1 MKPLA
6 FKVRTQGHYTGVNG
20 GDIKKGGGG
29 AGAIWYED
37 KTFTIAATQDQWL
50 CALPAENNYTYNPP
64 KMNPSTK
71 PLRYLSV
78 CSGMEAA
85 TVAWHHMGW
94 TPVGFSEIEPFP
106 SQILKHHYPTIPN
119 YGDLTKF
126 KEWPIERG
134 AIDLLVG
141 GTPCQAFSV
150 AGLRKG
156 LDDPRGNLALTFLA
170 LADHLRPKY
179 ILWENVPG
187 VLSSSKGE
195 DFASFISALAELRY
209 GFAWRVC
216 DAQYFG
222 VPQRRKRVFLLAIEG
237 AGNWRTAAEILFE
250 RKSLCGDIEESNE
263 EGEGVTSDAGTGVE
277 TSGRDIVGTLD
288 TECGFGKQ
296 THQSMVSGHIVPTVL
311 DRAAFNQRQNAQYEP
326 LIEQTETCP
335 TLVSRGPHAVQ
346 MPFRKSKRATSTTDN
361 ETWVMADS
369 SNTLNNFDLGDTRTT
384 HAVVYENRPTDSR
397 ITGPLDVAPTMTSRF
412 GTGGGN
418 IPLVNL
424 EPKII
429 KTSELRLTGKIT
441 EQETCPTL
449 TAGAKGGDSEPLAIT
464 FQPGNLR
471 RDAGADPSTTT
482 TTTLKATPGDQ
493 MPHIAYSIREDA
505 KANNFSATPLKVTPA
520 LQAVRPSVQSHHAQT
535 FVAEAYP
542 VDIRNA
548 TRSPDKQDAMNRQ
561 GVGLG
566 NDGDPS
572 PTLTKEFVPGVAQIS
587 QGVDLYNQALTGD
600 LHCPLRTAGGHGAP
614 ATLQSMAVRRLTP
627 VECERLQGFP
637 DNYSQIPWK
646 GKPAS
651 ECPDGPRYKA
661 CGNSMAVPV
670 MRWIGE
676 RIQKQ
681 IDGTL

>member
-1 MKPLA
+1 ME
-6 FKVRTQGHYTGVNG
+6 N
-20 GDIKKGGGG
+20 KK
-29 AGAIWYED
+29 I
-37 KTFTIAATQDQWL
+37 
-50 CALPAENNYTYNPP
+50 
-64 KMNPSTK
+64 
-71 PLRYLSV
+71 RYLSV

-134 AIDLLVG
+134 AVDLLVG
-141 GTPCQAFSV
+141 GTPCTAFSV

-156 LDDPRGNLALTFLA
+156 LDDPRGHLSLTFLA

-195 DFASFISALAELRY
+195 DFASFISALAELGY

-250 RKSLCGDIEESNE
+250 RKSLCGDIEESDQ
-263 EGEGVTSDAGTGVE
+263 EGESVASDAGASVE
-277 TSGRDIVGTLD
+277 TSGKGV
-288 TECGFGKQ
+288 
-296 THQSMVSGHIVPTVL
+296 
-311 DRAAFNQRQNAQYEP
+311 A
-326 LIEQTETCP
+326 
-335 TLVSRGPHAVQ
+335 
-346 MPFRKSKRATSTTDN
+346 FRKSKRATSTTDN

-384 HAVVYENRPTDSR
+384 HAVV
-397 ITGPLDVAPTMTSRF
+397 
-412 GTGGGN
+412 
-418 IPLVNL
+418 
-424 EPKII
+424 
-429 KTSELRLTGKIT
+429 
-441 EQETCPTL
+441 
-449 TAGAKGGDSEPLAIT
+449 
-464 FQPGNLR
+464 
-471 RDAGADPSTTT
+471 
-482 TTTLKATPGDQ
+482 
-493 MPHIAYSIREDA
+493 
-505 KANNFSATPLKVTPA
+505 
-520 LQAVRPSVQSHHAQT
+520 
-535 FVAEAYP
+535 
-542 VDIRNA
+542 
-548 TRSPDKQDAMNRQ
+548 
-561 GVGLG
+561 
-566 NDGDPS
+566 
-572 PTLTKEFVPGVAQIS
+572 
-587 QGVDLYNQALTGD
+587 
-600 LHCPLRTAGGHGAP
+600 GHGAP
-614 ATLQSMAVRRLTP
+614 AMISAMAVRRLTP

-646 GKPAS
+646 GKSAS

>member
-1 MKPLA
+1 MVVTL
-6 FKVRTQGHYTGVNG
+6 
-20 GDIKKGGGG
+20 KKAGGG

-37 KTFTIAATQDQWL
+37 KTFTVAATQDQWL

-64 KMNPSTK
+64 KMNSSTK

-126 KEWPIERG
+126 KEWNIQPG
-134 AIDLLVG
+134 SIDLLVG

-195 DFASFISALAELRY
+195 DFASFISALAELGY

-222 VPQRRKRVFLLAIEG
+222 VPQRRKRVFLLAIER

-250 RKSLCGDIEESNE
+250 RKSLCGDIEESDQ
-263 EGEGVTSDAGTGVE
+263 EGESVASDAGASVE
-277 TSGRDIVGTLD
+277 TGGILWSGGDQANAERVIDKAGTLN
-288 TECGFGKQ
+288 CNKGQRG
-296 THQSMVSGHIVPTVL
+296 GYICPTVL
-311 DRAAFNQRQNAQYEP
+311 DRAAFNQGQNAKYEP
-326 LIEQTETCP
+326 FIEQTETCP
-335 TLVSRGPHAVQ
+335 TLVGRGPHAVQ

-384 HAVVYENRPTDSR
+384 HAVVYE
-397 ITGPLDVAPTMTSRF
+397 
-412 GTGGGN
+412 
-418 IPLVNL
+418 
-424 EPKII
+424 K
-429 KTSELRLTGKIT
+429 
-441 EQETCPTL
+441 
-449 TAGAKGGDSEPLAIT
+449 
-464 FQPGNLR
+464 
-471 RDAGADPSTTT
+471 
-482 TTTLKATPGDQ
+482 
-493 MPHIAYSIREDA
+493 
-505 KANNFSATPLKVTPA
+505 
-520 LQAVRPSVQSHHAQT
+520 
-535 FVAEAYP
+535 
-542 VDIRNA
+542 
-548 TRSPDKQDAMNRQ
+548 
-561 GVGLG
+561 
-566 NDGDPS
+566 
-572 PTLTKEFVPGVAQIS
+572 
-587 QGVDLYNQALTGD
+587 
-600 LHCPLRTAGGHGAP
+600 
-614 ATLQSMAVRRLTP
+614 TLQSMAVRRLTP

>member
-1 MKPLA
+1 ME
-6 FKVRTQGHYTGVNG
+6 N
-20 GDIKKGGGG
+20 KK
-29 AGAIWYED
+29 I
-37 KTFTIAATQDQWL
+37 
-50 CALPAENNYTYNPP
+50 
-64 KMNPSTK
+64 
-71 PLRYLSV
+71 RYLSV

-150 AGLRKG
+150 AGLRQG
-156 LDDPRGNLALTFLA
+156 LADPRGNLALTFLA

-187 VLSSSKGE
+187 VLSSSGGE

-209 GFAWRVC
+209 GFAWRMC

-250 RKSLCGDIEESNE
+250 RKSLFGDIEESDE
-263 EGEGVTSDAGTGVE
+263 TRQKITTDAGSSIEPNGILWSASDQPNAE
-277 TSGRDIVGTLD
+277 RLIDKAGTLN
-288 TECGFGKQ
+288 CNKGQRG
-296 THQSMVSGHIVPTVL
+296 GYICPTVIGSL
-311 DRAAFNQRQNAQYEP
+311 CARDFKGVGNQYVQEGKCIVEP
-326 LIEQTETCP
+326 
-335 TLVSRGPHAVQ
+335 V
-346 MPFRKSKRATSTTDN
+346 PFRKSKRATSTTDH
-361 ETWVMADS
+361 ETWVEANS

-384 HAVVYENRPTDSR
+384 HAVVYENNRRDGLRTYEGTSPTLQSF
-397 ITGPLDVAPTMTSRF
+397 M

-418 IPLVNL
+418 IPLVN
-424 EPKII
+424 
-429 KTSELRLTGKIT
+429 
-441 EQETCPTL
+441 QEV
-449 TAGAKGGDSEPLAIT
+449 
-464 FQPGNLR
+464 
-471 RDAGADPSTTT
+471 
-482 TTTLKATPGDQ
+482 
-493 MPHIAYSIREDA
+493 YSIREDA
-505 KANNFSATPLKVTPA
+505 KANNFSATPLEVTPA
-520 LQAVRPSVQSHHAQT
+520 LQALRPSVQSHHAQA
-535 FVAEAYP
+535 FVAQP
-542 VDIRNA
+542 
-548 TRSPDKQDAMNRQ
+548 
-561 GVGLG
+561 
-566 NDGDPS
+566 
-572 PTLTKEFVPGVAQIS
+572 
-587 QGVDLYNQALTGD
+587 
-600 LHCPLRTAGGHGAP
+600 
-614 ATLQSMAVRRLTP
+614 MAVRRLTP

-637 DNYSQIPWK
+637 DNYSQIEWNN
-646 GKPAS
+646 KPAS

>member
-50 CALPAENNYTYNPP
+50 CSSQVQNNYSYNPP
-64 KMNPSTK
+64 KMNPTTK

-126 KEWPIERG
+126 KEWPIQRR
-134 AIDLLVG
+134 AVDLLVG

-195 DFASFISALAELRY
+195 DFASFISALAELGY

-250 RKSLCGDIEESNE
+250 RKSLFGDIEEGDK
-263 EGEGVTSDAGTGVE
+263 EGEGVAPDAGASVE
-277 TSGRDIVGTLD
+277 TVGRLFDMQAIGQYGDNGVAST
-288 TECGFGKQ
+288 CKQ
-296 THQSMVSGHIVPTVL
+296 RDYKDATDLVVPTVL
-311 DRAAFNQRQNAQYEP
+311 DRAAFNQGQNAKYEP

-335 TLVSRGPHAVQ
+335 TLVGRGPHAVQ

-361 ETWVMADS
+361 ETWVQADS
-369 SNTLNNFDLGDTRTT
+369 SKTLNNFDLGDTRTT
-384 HAVVYENRPTDSR
+384 HAVVYENHPNDSR
-397 ITGPLDVAPTMTSRF
+397 VTGPLDVAPTVVSRF

-418 IPLVNL
+418 VPLVNQ

-429 KTSELRLTGKIT
+429 QTSELRFTGKIT
-441 EQETCPTL
+441 EKDVCPALLADTK
-449 TAGAKGGDSEPLAIT
+449 KGDNEPLILVNS
-464 FQPGNLR
+464 Q
-471 RDAGADPSTTT
+471 
-482 TTTLKATPGDQ
+482 
-493 MPHIAYSIREDA
+493 AYSIREDA
-505 KANNFSATPLKVTPA
+505 IANNFSATPLEITPE
-520 LQAVRPSVQSHHAQT
+520 LQALRPSVQSHHAQT
-535 FVAEAYP
+535 FVAQTINP
-542 VDIRNA
+542 
-548 TRSPDKQDAMNRQ
+548 
-561 GVGLG
+561 
-566 NDGDPS
+566 
-572 PTLTKEFVPGVAQIS
+572 

>member
-1 MKPLA
+1 
-6 FKVRTQGHYTGVNG
+6 
-20 GDIKKGGGG
+20 
-29 AGAIWYED
+29 
-37 KTFTIAATQDQWL
+37 
-50 CALPAENNYTYNPP
+50 
-64 KMNPSTK
+64 
-71 PLRYLSV
+71 
-78 CSGMEAA
+78 MEAA

-106 SQILKHHYPTIPN
+106 SQILKHHYPHTPN

-134 AIDLLVG
+134 AVDLLVG

-195 DFASFISALAELRY
+195 DFASFISALAELGY

-222 VPQRRKRVFLLAIEG
+222 VPQRRKRLFLLALEG
-237 AGNWRTAAEILFE
+237 AGNWKTAAEILFE
-250 RKSLCGDIEESNE
+250 RKSLCGDIEESDQ
-263 EGEGVTSDAGTGVE
+263 EGESVASDAGASVE
-277 TSGRDIVGTLD
+277 TGGILWSGGDQANAERVVDKAGTLNCNKGQRGGYISP
-288 TECGFGKQ
+288 T
-296 THQSMVSGHIVPTVL
+296 IV
-311 DRAAFNQRQNAQYEP
+311 DRAAFNQGQNAQYEP

-361 ETWVMADS
+361 ETWVEANN

-384 HAVVYENRPTDSR
+384 HAVVYENNRRDGLRTYEGTSPTLQ
-397 ITGPLDVAPTMTSRF
+397 GFM

-418 IPLVNL
+418 VPMVN
-424 EPKII
+424 E
-429 KTSELRLTGKIT
+429 
-441 EQETCPTL
+441 
-449 TAGAKGGDSEPLAIT
+449 
-464 FQPGNLR
+464 
-471 RDAGADPSTTT
+471 
-482 TTTLKATPGDQ
+482 
-493 MPHIAYSIREDA
+493 
-505 KANNFSATPLKVTPA
+505 
-520 LQAVRPSVQSHHAQT
+520 SV
-535 FVAEAYP
+535 E
-542 VDIRNA
+542 
-548 TRSPDKQDAMNRQ
+548 
-561 GVGLG
+561 
-566 NDGDPS
+566 
-572 PTLTKEFVPGVAQIS
+572 
-587 QGVDLYNQALTGD
+587 
-600 LHCPLRTAGGHGAP
+600 
-614 ATLQSMAVRRLTP
+614 VRRLTP
-627 VECERLQGFP
+627 IETERLQGFP
-637 DNYSQIPWK
+637 DNYSQIPWN
-646 GKPAS
+646 GKPADQ
-651 ECPDGPRYKA
+651 CPDGPRYKA

>member
-6 FKVRTQGHYTGVNG
+6 FKVRTPGHYTGVNG

-29 AGAIWYED
+29 CGAIWYED

-50 CALPAENNYTYNPP
+50 CASTAENNYTYNPP

-94 TPVGFSEIEPFP
+94 TPVGFSEIEAFP
-106 SQILKHHYPTIPN
+106 SQILKPHYPTIPN

-126 KEWPIERG
+126 KEWNIQPG
-134 AIDLLVG
+134 SIDLLVG

-187 VLSSSKGE
+187 VLSSNKGE

-237 AGNWRTAAEILFE
+237 AGNWKTAAEILFE
-250 RKSLCGDIEESNE
+250 RKSLCGDIEESDKA
-263 EGEGVTSDAGTGVE
+263 GEGVTSDAGASVE
-277 TSGRDIVGTLD
+277 TSGRNTVGTLD

-311 DRAAFNQRQNAQYEP
+311 DRASFNQGQNAQYEP

-346 MPFRKSKRATSTTDN
+346 VTNPA
-361 ETWVMADS
+361 
-369 SNTLNNFDLGDTRTT
+369 L
-384 HAVVYENRPTDSR
+384 YENRPTDSR

-429 KTSELRLTGKIT
+429 KTSELRLSGKIT

-471 RDAGADPSTTT
+471 RDAGADPSTQA

-493 MPHIAYSIREDA
+493 MPH
-505 KANNFSATPLKVTPA
+505 V
-520 LQAVRPSVQSHHAQT
+520 
-535 FVAEAYP
+535 AYP
-542 VDIRNA
+542 LDLRNA
-548 TRSPDKQDAMNRQ
+548 TRSPEKQDAMNRQ
-561 GVGLG
+561 GAGLG

-572 PTLTKEFVPGVAQIS
+572 PTLTKGFVPGVAHP

-614 ATLQSMAVRRLTP
+614 AVLQSDFNITQNPVAGTLDSHYYKGPGSRQGGEREYIAVFDVFNQSVSSVNQTLNSSASDACHTGTVFSQTMAVRRLTP
-627 VECERLQGFP
+627 RECERLQGFP
-637 DNYSQIPWK
+637 DDYSMIPWK

-670 MRWIGE
+670 MRFIGE

>member
-1 MKPLA
+1 
-6 FKVRTQGHYTGVNG
+6 
-20 GDIKKGGGG
+20 
-29 AGAIWYED
+29 
-37 KTFTIAATQDQWL
+37 
-50 CALPAENNYTYNPP
+50 
-64 KMNPSTK
+64 MNPSTK

-106 SQILKHHYPTIPN
+106 SQILKHHYPHTPN

-126 KEWPIERG
+126 KEWPIQRG

-187 VLSSSKGE
+187 VLSSNKGE

-250 RKSLCGDIEESNE
+250 RKSLCGDIEESE
-263 EGEGVTSDAGTGVE
+263 QEGEGITTDAGSSVE
-277 TSGRDIVGTLD
+277 TNGILWSASDQPNAERLIDKAGTLN
-288 TECGFGKQ
+288 CNKGQRG
-296 THQSMVSGHIVPTVL
+296 GYICPTIISKETI
-311 DRAAFNQRQNAQYEP
+311 YENSRRDG
-326 LIEQTETCP
+326 LRTYEGTCP
-335 TLVSRGPHAVQ
+335 TLQGF
-346 MPFRKSKRATSTTDN
+346 M
-361 ETWVMADS
+361 
-369 SNTLNNFDLGDTRTT
+369 
-384 HAVVYENRPTDSR
+384 
-397 ITGPLDVAPTMTSRF
+397 
-412 GTGGGN
+412 GTGGN
-418 IPLVNL
+418 NVPMVNA
-424 EPKII
+424 EK
-429 KTSELRLTGKIT
+429 KSENKKSHWDGGPH
-441 EQETCPTL
+441 PTL
-449 TAGAKGGDSEPLAIT
+449 NQSSLKTGGVGSSNQELFAQGGAYLV
-464 FQPGNLR
+464 PGNQLAYPINTMTLGGR
-471 RDAGADPSTTT
+471 PDPVNDAKMTMGVGANGDPQF
-482 TTTLKATPGDQ
+482 TLQAA
-493 MPHIAYSIREDA
+493 HSHAVAYSIREDA
-505 KANNFSATPLKVTPA
+505 IANNFSATPLEVTPA
-520 LQAVRPSVQSHHAQT
+520 LQALRPSVQSHHAQT
-535 FVAEAYP
+535 FVAEGVKAFDAYNQT
-542 VDIRNA
+542 VSETSQTLSCSASDVNHTGA
-548 TRSPDKQDAMNRQ
+548 
-561 GVGLG
+561 VF
-566 NDGDPS
+566 S
-572 PTLTKEFVPGVAQIS
+572 PT
-587 QGVDLYNQALTGD
+587 
-600 LHCPLRTAGGHGAP
+600 
-614 ATLQSMAVRRLTP
+614 MAVRRLTP

-637 DNYSQIPWK
+637 DNYSQISWK

>member
-1 MKPLA
+1 
-6 FKVRTQGHYTGVNG
+6 
-20 GDIKKGGGG
+20 
-29 AGAIWYED
+29 
-37 KTFTIAATQDQWL
+37 
-50 CALPAENNYTYNPP
+50 
-64 KMNPSTK
+64 MNPSTK

-106 SQILKHHYPTIPN
+106 SQILKHHYPHTPN

-134 AIDLLVG
+134 AVDLLVG

-195 DFASFISALAELRY
+195 DFASFISALAELGY

-222 VPQRRKRVFLLAIEG
+222 VPQRRKRLFLLALEG
-237 AGNWRTAAEILFE
+237 AGNWKTAAEILFE
-250 RKSLCGDIEESNE
+250 RKSLCGDIEESDQ
-263 EGEGVTSDAGTGVE
+263 EGESVASDAGASVE
-277 TSGRDIVGTLD
+277 TGGILWSGGDQANAERVVDKEGTLNCNKGQRGGYISP
-288 TECGFGKQ
+288 T
-296 THQSMVSGHIVPTVL
+296 IV
-311 DRAAFNQRQNAQYEP
+311 DRAAFNQGQNAQYEP

-361 ETWVMADS
+361 ETWVEANN

-384 HAVVYENRPTDSR
+384 HAVVYENNRRDGLRTYEGTSPTLQ
-397 ITGPLDVAPTMTSRF
+397 GFM

-418 IPLVNL
+418 VPMVN
-424 EPKII
+424 E
-429 KTSELRLTGKIT
+429 
-441 EQETCPTL
+441 
-449 TAGAKGGDSEPLAIT
+449 
-464 FQPGNLR
+464 
-471 RDAGADPSTTT
+471 
-482 TTTLKATPGDQ
+482 
-493 MPHIAYSIREDA
+493 
-505 KANNFSATPLKVTPA
+505 
-520 LQAVRPSVQSHHAQT
+520 SV
-535 FVAEAYP
+535 E
-542 VDIRNA
+542 
-548 TRSPDKQDAMNRQ
+548 
-561 GVGLG
+561 
-566 NDGDPS
+566 
-572 PTLTKEFVPGVAQIS
+572 
-587 QGVDLYNQALTGD
+587 
-600 LHCPLRTAGGHGAP
+600 
-614 ATLQSMAVRRLTP
+614 VRRLTP
-627 VECERLQGFP
+627 IETERLQGFP
-637 DNYSQIPWK
+637 DNYSQIPWN
-646 GKPAS
+646 GKPADQ
-651 ECPDGPRYKA
+651 CPDGPRYKA

>member
-1 MKPLA
+1 V
-6 FKVRTQGHYTGVNG
+6 VRL
-20 GDIKKGGGG
+20 KKAGGG

-37 KTFTIAATQDQWL
+37 KTFTIATHQDQWL
-50 CALPAENNYTYNPP
+50 CVPMSVISPAITTCKGSRGGCSDEALEEIKSIFEAQKDLANESYFYKIP

-150 AGLRKG
+150 AGLRQG
-156 LDDPRGNLALTFLA
+156 LADPRGNLALTFLA

-216 DAQYFG
+216 DAQHFG
-222 VPQRRKRVFLLAIEG
+222 VPQRRKRIFLLAIEG

-250 RKSLCGDIEESNE
+250 RKSLCGDIEESDQ
-263 EGEGVTSDAGTGVE
+263 EGESITSDAGASSKASRKWPADIACTLNASFGNKQGLENQHALGGGSLFVPAPICMSSGQANAAIAEDKAHTLNATHE
-277 TSGRDIVGTLD
+277 TQTIATTVGTLCARD
-288 TECGFGKQ
+288 YKGVGNQYVQEGKC
-296 THQSMVSGHIVPTVL
+296 IV
-311 DRAAFNQRQNAQYEP
+311 
-326 LIEQTETCP
+326 
-335 TLVSRGPHAVQ
+335 
-346 MPFRKSKRATSTTDN
+346 
-361 ETWVMADS
+361 
-369 SNTLNNFDLGDTRTT
+369 
-384 HAVVYENRPTDSR
+384 EN
-397 ITGPLDVAPTMTSRF
+397 L
-412 GTGGGN
+412 
-418 IPLVNL
+418 
-424 EPKII
+424 PKII

-471 RDAGADPSTTT
+471 RDAGADPSTQA

-493 MPHIAYSIREDA
+493 MPHIAYA
-505 KANNFSATPLKVTPA
+505 
-520 LQAVRPSVQSHHAQT
+520 
-535 FVAEAYP
+535 
-542 VDIRNA
+542 
-548 TRSPDKQDAMNRQ
+548 
-561 GVGLG
+561 
-566 NDGDPS
+566 
-572 PTLTKEFVPGVAQIS
+572 

-614 ATLQSMAVRRLTP
+614 AVMAFDAFNQTVSETSQTLSCSASDVNHTGAVYSPTMAVRRLTP
-627 VECERLQGFP
+627 RECERLQGFP
-637 DNYSQIPWK
+637 DDYSMIPWK

-681 IDGTL
+681 IDGTLNK

>member
-1 MKPLA
+1 ME
-6 FKVRTQGHYTGVNG
+6 N
-20 GDIKKGGGG
+20 KK
-29 AGAIWYED
+29 I
-37 KTFTIAATQDQWL
+37 
-50 CALPAENNYTYNPP
+50 
-64 KMNPSTK
+64 
-71 PLRYLSV
+71 RYLSV

-94 TPVGFSEIEPFP
+94 TPVGFSEIEAFP

-150 AGLRKG
+150 AGLRQG
-156 LDDPRGNLALTFLA
+156 LADPRGNLALTFLA

-187 VLSSSKGE
+187 VLSSSGGE

-250 RKSLCGDIEESNE
+250 RKSLFGNIEESDK
-263 EGEGVTSDAGTGVE
+263 EGEGITSDAGASVE
-277 TSGRDIVGTLD
+277 TSGILWSGGDQANAERVIDKAGTLN
-288 TECGFGKQ
+288 CNKGQRG
-296 THQSMVSGHIVPTVL
+296 GYICPTVL
-311 DRAAFNQRQNAQYEP
+311 DRAAFNQGQNAKYEP
-326 LIEQTETCP
+326 FIEQTEICP
-335 TLVSRGPHAVQ
+335 TLVGRGPHAVQ

-361 ETWVMADS
+361 ETWVQADS

-424 EPKII
+424 EP
-429 KTSELRLTGKIT
+429 
-441 EQETCPTL
+441 
-449 TAGAKGGDSEPLAIT
+449 IT

-471 RDAGADPSTTT
+471 RNAGADPSTEA

-493 MPHIAYSIREDA
+493 MPHIAYA
-505 KANNFSATPLKVTPA
+505 
-520 LQAVRPSVQSHHAQT
+520 
-535 FVAEAYP
+535 
-542 VDIRNA
+542 
-548 TRSPDKQDAMNRQ
+548 
-561 GVGLG
+561 
-566 NDGDPS
+566 
-572 PTLTKEFVPGVAQIS
+572 
-587 QGVDLYNQALTGD
+587 QGVDLYNQQLTGD

-614 ATLQSMAVRRLTP
+614 AVMAFDAFNQTVSKTSQTLSCSASDVNHTGAVFSPTMAVRRLSP
-627 VECERLQGFP
+627 RECERLQGFP
-637 DNYSQIPWK
+637 DDYSMIPWK

>member
-29 AGAIWYED
+29 CGAIWYED
-37 KTFTIAATQDQWL
+37 KTFTVAATQDQWL
-50 CALPAENNYTYNPP
+50 CAPQVQNNYSYNPP
-64 KMNPSTK
+64 KMNSSKK
-71 PLRYLSV
+71 PIRYLSV

-126 KEWPIERG
+126 KEWNIQPG
-134 AIDLLVG
+134 SVDLLVG

-150 AGLRKG
+150 AGLRQG

-187 VLSSSKGE
+187 VLSSNKGR
-195 DFASFISALAELRY
+195 DFASFIGALAQFGY

-237 AGNWRTAAEILFE
+237 AGNWKTAAEILFE
-250 RKSLCGDIEESNE
+250 RKSLSGHFEESNKKRK
-263 EGEGVTSDAGTGVE
+263 GITSDAGASVE
-277 TSGRDIVGTLD
+277 TGGILWSASDQPNAERVVDKAGTLN
-288 TECGFGKQ
+288 CNKGQRG
-296 THQSMVSGHIVPTVL
+296 GYICPTVL
-311 DRAAFNQRQNAQYEP
+311 DRASFNQGQNAQYEP

-335 TLVSRGPHAVQ
+335 TIVSRGPHEVQ
-346 MPFRKSKRATSTTDN
+346 HSTIKS
-361 ETWVMADS
+361 
-369 SNTLNNFDLGDTRTT
+369 
-384 HAVVYENRPTDSR
+384 
-397 ITGPLDVAPTMTSRF
+397 I
-412 GTGGGN
+412 
-418 IPLVNL
+418 
-424 EPKII
+424 
-429 KTSELRLTGKIT
+429 
-441 EQETCPTL
+441 
-449 TAGAKGGDSEPLAIT
+449 
-464 FQPGNLR
+464 
-471 RDAGADPSTTT
+471 
-482 TTTLKATPGDQ
+482 
-493 MPHIAYSIREDA
+493 
-505 KANNFSATPLKVTPA
+505 
-520 LQAVRPSVQSHHAQT
+520 
-535 FVAEAYP
+535 
-542 VDIRNA
+542 
-548 TRSPDKQDAMNRQ
+548 
-561 GVGLG
+561 
-566 NDGDPS
+566 
-572 PTLTKEFVPGVAQIS
+572 
-587 QGVDLYNQALTGD
+587 
-600 LHCPLRTAGGHGAP
+600 
-614 ATLQSMAVRRLTP
+614 AVRRLTP

-646 GKPAS
+646 GKPADQ
-651 ECPDGPRYKA
+651 CPDGPRYKA

>member
-1 MKPLA
+1 
-6 FKVRTQGHYTGVNG
+6 
-20 GDIKKGGGG
+20 
-29 AGAIWYED
+29 
-37 KTFTIAATQDQWL
+37 
-50 CALPAENNYTYNPP
+50 
-64 KMNPSTK
+64 MNPTTK

-126 KEWPIERG
+126 KEWPIQRG
-134 AIDLLVG
+134 TVDLLVG

-187 VLSSSKGE
+187 VLSSSGGR
-195 DFASFISALAELRY
+195 DFGSFIGALAQLGY
-209 GFAWRVC
+209 GFAWRIC

-250 RKSLCGDIEESNE
+250 RKSLFGDIEESDK
-263 EGEGVTSDAGTGVE
+263 EGEGVTSDAGASTKTGGQLFDMQAIGQYGDKGIASTCKE
-277 TSGRDIVGTLD
+277 RDYKDATDLV
-288 TECGFGKQ
+288 
-296 THQSMVSGHIVPTVL
+296 VPTVL
-311 DRAAFNQRQNAQYEP
+311 DRAAFNQGENAQYEP

-346 MPFRKSKRATSTTDN
+346 VVSPTITTCKGSKGG
-361 ETWVMADS
+361 S
-369 SNTLNNFDLGDTRTT
+369 SDE
-384 HAVVYENRPTDSR
+384 AIEK
-397 ITGPLDVAPTMTSRF
+397 ITAIH
-412 GTGGGN
+412 N
-418 IPLVNL
+418 AQIL
-424 EPKII
+424 EPKIV
-429 KTSELRLTGKIT
+429 KLSELRLSGKIT
-441 EQETCPTL
+441 EQDTCPTL
-449 TAGAKGGDSEPLAIT
+449 TAGAKQGDSDPLAIVTHQSVSDIAPTIGASGPPYSRTGNERVEADALAIT

-471 RDAGADPSTTT
+471 RDAGADPSTEA

-493 MPHIAYSIREDA
+493 MPHIAYA
-505 KANNFSATPLKVTPA
+505 
-520 LQAVRPSVQSHHAQT
+520 
-535 FVAEAYP
+535 
-542 VDIRNA
+542 
-548 TRSPDKQDAMNRQ
+548 
-561 GVGLG
+561 
-566 NDGDPS
+566 
-572 PTLTKEFVPGVAQIS
+572 
-587 QGVDLYNQALTGD
+587 QGVDLYNQQLTGD

-614 ATLQSMAVRRLTP
+614 AVMAFDAFNQTVSKTSQTLSCSASDVNHTGAVFSPTMAVRRLSP
-627 VECERLQGFP
+627 RECERLQGFP
-637 DNYSQIPWK
+637 DDYSMIPWK

-676 RIQKQ
+676 RIQKYV
-681 IDGTL
+681 DGTLNK